1 MWIYKINGFNNM
13 NKTYNLK
20 YMENLNGNRI
30 MDSENKDIIDDTG

>member
-1 MWIYKINGFNNM
+1 M
-13 NKTYNLK
+13 NKIYNFQ